1 MTPENS
7 RLALE
12 YVKKAASLLRKS
24 TSIQVFKDN
33 FQEINSLIR
42 KIPGHID
49 LVEDLGRKLDKL
61 EEWQVFELR
70 NSLLENLIKT
80 QQLTQALLRTVD

>member
-1 MTPENS
+1 MTPDNT

-24 TSIQVFKDN
+24 SDIQVFKDKFN
-33 FQEINSLIR
+33 EINDLIR
-42 KIPGHID
+42 KIPGHTD
-49 LVEDLGRKLDKL
+49 LVEDLGRKLDNL
-61 EEWQVFELR
+61 EDWQINELR

-80 QQLTQALLRTVD
+80 QQMTQALLRTVD